1 MAMPPASMPPQAE
14 GPGESEQGHEGGDP
28 TAGASGK
35 DLIIGVHSG
44 LAKVVALAAKA
55 GAPED
60 IVAELKSSLDSFK
73 SAMSKLMGAGGG
85 GGPQPADAGSAS
97 PEQGGNPNAVPMG

>member
-1 MAMPPASMPPQAE
+1 MAMPPASMPEQSEGAPPQE
-14 GPGESEQGHEGGDP
+14 GGGES
-28 TAGASGK
+28 GK
-35 DLIIGVHSG
+35 ELIIGVHSG

-55 GAPED
+55 GAPEE
-60 IVAELKSSLDSFK
+60 IVAELKSSLDAFK